1 MIFRASI
8 LAILMLSVLLC
19 GSACSKA
26 PVVCCPMVA
35 RGLVEQSWGFTEV
48 SCMEPG
54 QEYTLPN
61 GRQKVLVVAQA
72 DGEYS
77 KCLACRDSAGKL
89 MPLVAGERTFGYAVC
104 RNAPQYLLVFDNF
117 ASKQN
122 RVLLYKL
129 SSSFPVLC
137 YDGAEHDACFE
148 WRVTWSVAS
157 WNQQGILLEG
167 NREDSSSV
175 YCLLPM
181 E

>member
-1 MIFRASI
+1 MIFRISI
-8 LAILMLSVLLC
+8 FAILVLSVYLC
-19 GSACSKA
+19 GCVCSKVPA
-26 PVVCCPMVA
+26 VCSPMEA
-35 RGLVEQSWGFTEV
+35 RGLVEQSCEFTEV
-48 SCMEPG
+48 PCMEPG
-54 QEYTLPN
+54 QEYSLPN

-77 KCLACRDSAGKL
+77 KCLACRDSAGNL
-89 MPLVAGERTFGYAVC
+89 IPLVEGERTFGYAVC
-104 RNAPQYLLVFDNF
+104 RNTPQFLLVFDNI

-129 SSSFPVLC
+129 SSSCPVLY

-148 WRVTWSVAS
+148 CRVAWRVAS

-167 NREDSSSV
+167 NREGTSSV
-175 YCLLPM
+175 YCLLPL